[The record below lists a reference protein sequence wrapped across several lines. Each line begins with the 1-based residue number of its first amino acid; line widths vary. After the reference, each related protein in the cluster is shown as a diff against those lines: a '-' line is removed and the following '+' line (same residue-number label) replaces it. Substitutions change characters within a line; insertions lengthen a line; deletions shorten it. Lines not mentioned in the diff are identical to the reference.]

1 VSEQKTSIDIPQL
14 LIKSGL
20 VSTHDLSEAVQ
31 VSKRLQTPVSRV
43 LLDSSCFTETVLW
56 MAVDLQHLMDED
68 LINQESAINSLKRVA
83 AGKSSPDQVLDEIYS
98 LPRFGA
104 GSVGLAELLRVSKI
118 VTAEQLEN
126 ALKDSKKNGSSLAS
140 ALILRGS
147 LSAGF
152 FPAILRLQEEIRK
165 GMDVDKA
172 AKLLIE
178 EYEVWQKAE
187 ESQRAQFQN
196 EATMRPAQ
204 KDVAP
209 PPHVKPAAPEPQQ
222 YAPPRPLPPHL
233 RPGRQFVPPPVP
245 PPIPTMARDS
255 NSLTNLLHSAG
266 LISESE
272 IQNVYEKAL
281 HDPALAAKLFEAAG
295 VIANKDLE
303 DVLHCHDRILKNEL
317 SSTEAARVL
326 RLSKERN
333 VPVDKVLEE
342 FGAWTEARAREERTR
357 GAVAGF
363 AAGCVAGVAGLA
375 AWMLLD
381 RWTNPK

>member
-31 VSKRLQTPVSRV
+31 VSKRLQSPVSRI
-43 LLDSSCFTETVLW
+43 LLDSGCFTETVLW
-56 MAVDLQHLMDED
+56 MAVDLQHLMDEG

-104 GSVGLAELLRVSKI
+104 GSAGLAELLRASKI
-118 VTAEQLEN
+118 VTSEQLEN
-126 ALKDSKKNGSSLAS
+126 ALKDSKKTGSSLGS

-165 GMDVDKA
+165 GMDVAKA
-172 AKLLIE
+172 AELLNE

-187 ESQRAQFQN
+187 ESQRHAFQN
-196 EATMRPAQ
+196 ESTVRSPQQDAGP
-204 KDVAP
+204 V
-209 PPHVKPAAPEPQQ
+209 PHVTPGVPEPQHV
-222 YAPPRPLPPHL
+222 PPRPLPPHL
-233 RPGRQFVPPPVP
+233 RSGRQTGSSFVPPPVP
-245 PPIPTMARDS
+245 TMAHEP
-255 NSLTNLLHSAG
+255 NSLTELMRAAG

-272 IQNVYEKAL
+272 IQDVYQKAL
-281 HDPALAAKLFEAAG
+281 HDPVLAAKLFEAAG
-295 VIANKDLE
+295 IVANKDLE
-303 DVLHCHDRILKNEL
+303 KVLHCHERVLKNEL

-326 RLSKERN
+326 KLSTEKN
-333 VPVDKVLEE
+333 VPIDKILEE
-342 FGAWTEARAREERTR
+342 FGGWTEARAREERMR
-357 GAVAGF
+357 GAAKGF
-363 AAGCVAGVAGLA
+363 AAGCIAGVAGMA
-375 AWMLLD
+375 AWLLLD
-381 RWTNPK
+381 RSIRSRK